1 VERFSVRGT
10 YITLN
15 ASQRQRLLITCKH
28 IDRLLGDIEATLNAA
43 ASKSVFPSY
52 VADIT
57 PIQRKTVEDYIAG
70 IRGQLLQVLA
80 GESLAPEQ
88 PHISAAHSVGVNLTF
103 IDVAIAELAP
113 HYMRGYGPVS
123 EEGAADL
130 NGIVSE
136 LESAVKE
143 LAQCISR
150 PATGDLRERVEK
162 LARQGWDVASVR
174 ILADIIDR
182 NGLTEFRPTMNMLL
196 DRADETALEIAVFG
210 RVSTGKSSLLN
221 HVIGA
226 DLLPVGVTP
235 ITAVPT
241 RIGYGPKPLV
251 RVWQEGRGVSEH
263 RVEELADFVDER
275 RNPQNRNR
283 VGRIQVL
290 YPSKRLREGTI
301 FVDTPGIGSLA
312 TSGATETLTYLPRCD
327 AGIVLVDAGSTL
339 TPDDLKIVR
348 ALLHVSTPTSVL
360 LSKADLLSE
369 RDLEHQITYIK
380 QQLQNEFGTE
390 LPVRPVSVVA
400 SHVALLEQWF
410 AEEVAPLYERK
421 QRLLEES
428 LTRKMLLL
436 AVSVRS
442 ALKTMV
448 SSPQPEGAEREQLEV
463 VDITLR
469 RSAGQLQTFHSDL
482 RRTTD
487 KIPALR
493 PFIIKK
499 AAETVVATWLTQ
511 QEVDL
516 ADVLRSVAGEVAREV
531 AREVR
536 AELNKLQ
543 GELHQELLRT
553 ATRLRAEAPTPE
565 DLEVAAEMPVLH
577 MNRQKQLMGRP
588 GLARLGRKLGIQ
600 MARRKLLAN
609 ESALNQ
615 ALESFSRLLYAW
627 GMNASSELERRFDG
641 FANRYRAQ
649 LVRLLLHRQPRVDPE
664 QLRSDFEAL
673 SKIFGFD
680 IPEVRN
686 EAIAS

>member
-1 VERFSVRGT
+1 MPGT
-10 YITLN
+10 HITLN

-28 IDRLLGDIEATLNAA
+28 IDKLLGDIEATLNAA

-57 PIQRKTVEDYIAG
+57 PIQRKTVEDYIAR

-88 PHISAAHSVGVNLTF
+88 PHISAAHSIHVNLTF
-103 IDVAIAELAP
+103 IDIAIAELAP

-130 NGIVSE
+130 NGIVAE
-136 LESAVKE
+136 LESVVNE

-150 PATGDLRERVEK
+150 PAAGDLRERVEK
-162 LARQGWDVASVR
+162 LAQQGWDVVSVR
-174 ILADIIDR
+174 ILAEIIDR
-182 NGLTEFRPTMNMLL
+182 QGLTEFRPTMNMLL
-196 DRADETALEIAVFG
+196 DRAQETALEIAVFG
-210 RVSTGKSSLLN
+210 RVSSGKSSLLN

-241 RIGYGPKPLV
+241 RISYGPKPLV

-263 RVEELADFVDER
+263 RVEELANFVDER
-275 RNPQNRNR
+275 LNPQNRNR
-283 VGRIQVL
+283 VGRILVL

-348 ALLHVSTPTSVL
+348 ALLQVSTPTSVL
-360 LSKADLLSE
+360 LSKADLLSQ
-369 RDLEHQITYIK
+369 RDLEQQITYIK
-380 QQLQNEFGTE
+380 QQLQNEFGAE
-390 LPVRPVSVVA
+390 LPVHPVSVVA
-400 SHVALLEQWF
+400 SHVALLERWF
-410 AEEVAPLYERK
+410 AGEVAPLYERK

-428 LTRKMLLL
+428 LTRKTLLL
-436 AVSVRS
+436 AGSVRS
-442 ALKTMV
+442 ALDLMV
-448 SSPQPEGAEREQLEV
+448 FSPQPPASEREQLEE
-463 VDITLR
+463 VDLALR
-469 RSAGQLQTFHSDL
+469 RSAGQLQTFHADL

-487 KIPALR
+487 EIPALR

-499 AAETVVATWLTQ
+499 AAETIAATWLTQ
-511 QEVDL
+511 READL
-516 ADVLRSVAGEVAREV
+516 GDVLRSVAGEVAREV

-536 AELNKLQ
+536 GELNQLQ
-543 GELHQELLRT
+543 EELHQELLRT
-553 ATRLRAEAPTPE
+553 ATLLRADAPTAE
-565 DLEVAAEMPVLH
+565 DLQVAAEMPVLH
-577 MNRQKQLMGRP
+577 LNRQRQLMARP
-588 GLARLGRKLGIQ
+588 RLAQFGRKLGIQ
-600 MARRKLLAN
+600 LAKRKLLAN

-627 GMNASSELERRFDG
+627 GMNASSELERRFDS

-649 LVRLLLHRQPRVDPE
+649 LVRLLLHRQASVDPE

-680 IPEVRN
+680 IPEVPN